1 MALSSQLWCAAG
13 VNLSGW
19 KPSEDDSG
27 EGVKPAPGRDPLT
40 CDREAEGD
48 TKSNHTSPEK
58 KKVRATGQLGPAPRQ
73 SLGWV
78 TDTGQLGTVPR
89 DWAHVGLPSPPHGRP
104 GAELLSS
111 SPLLGLQGAGLGPA
125 DRRAGPRS
133 LGCLSF
139 CEEHMS

>member
-78 TDTGQLGTVPR
+78 TDRTAGDSATGLGSCGAPF
-89 DWAHVGLPSPPHGRP
+89 PSPWQARG
-104 GAELLSS
+104 
-111 SPLLGLQGAGLGPA
+111 
-125 DRRAGPRS
+125 
-133 LGCLSF
+133 
-139 CEEHMS
+139 